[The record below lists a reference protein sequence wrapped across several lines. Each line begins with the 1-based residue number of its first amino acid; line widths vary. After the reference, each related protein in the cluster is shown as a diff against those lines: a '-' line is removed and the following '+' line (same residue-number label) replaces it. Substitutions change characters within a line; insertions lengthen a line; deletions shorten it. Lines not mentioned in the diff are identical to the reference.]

1 MIEITVII
9 TLVYQYNNV
18 SNDLIV
24 VTIKNTIVKQITMIS
39 RSHLQKMKKTP
50 YVLEEREEVA
60 DVMLIMA
67 VVEKIG
73 TEKVEVEKEKG
84 TE

>member
-1 MIEITVII
+1 
-9 TLVYQYNNV
+9 
-18 SNDLIV
+18 
-24 VTIKNTIVKQITMIS
+24 MIS